1 MARPRFRDPA
11 RSFRPAALVPTS
23 RGGAGRGRPGAAQ
36 RLMDW
41 HDKRPEAEQ
50 RPYSATWR
58 PVLAAIWSYAAGD
71 DQSWYPIS
79 HALGQFYLSPLSH
92 VEGRETG

>member
-1 MARPRFRDPA
+1 MARPRFHDPVA
-11 RSFRPAALVPTS
+11 FLSALPHWCQHRAVVLAAAAP
-23 RGGAGRGRPGAAQ
+23 AQ

-41 HDKRPEAEQ
+41 HDERPEPEQ

-71 DQSWYPIS
+71 TSR
-79 HALGQFYLSPLSH
+79 GT
-92 VEGRETG
+92 TGAPADLIAAIRSMGS